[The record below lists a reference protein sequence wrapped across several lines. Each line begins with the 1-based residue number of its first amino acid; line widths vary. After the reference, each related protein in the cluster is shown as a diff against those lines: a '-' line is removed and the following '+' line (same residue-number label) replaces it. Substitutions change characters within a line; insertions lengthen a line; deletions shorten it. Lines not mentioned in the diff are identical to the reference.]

1 MRLAWWFVIGFAA
14 SFLGM
19 LFFWPTHIYDG
30 RVVMQSVLWR
40 SYVFEIDWALNN
52 DGLIGPVSGGWD
64 VVFRMAGLSGPDRRE
79 RPSRWLLPFGVVTFV
94 VGMILLVVAA
104 RSGG

>member
-1 MRLAWWFVIGFAA
+1 MN
-14 SFLGM
+14 LG
-19 LFFWPTHIYDG
+19 
-30 RVVMQSVLWR
+30 LW
-40 SYVFEIDWALNN
+40 L
-52 DGLIGPVSGGWD
+52 GGWIVGLAFLF